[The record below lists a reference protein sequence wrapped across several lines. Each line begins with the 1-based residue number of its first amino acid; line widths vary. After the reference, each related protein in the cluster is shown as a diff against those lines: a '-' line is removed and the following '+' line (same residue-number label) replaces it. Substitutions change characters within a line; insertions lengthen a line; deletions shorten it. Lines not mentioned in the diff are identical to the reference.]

1 MAAGLNPGPDSDSQD
16 PYSLLGISPDAGF
29 EEVQGARDRVV
40 AACGDDA
47 IAKAR
52 VEAAYDAV
60 LMARLRDRQSG
71 RVSSEAVTASRI
83 ERQQGSTESLQ
94 SSTGPAALLTRLRSF
109 SLPTPS
115 LSGSGVMP
123 DFQLVEGQGFT
134 VRCLAG
140 AAALLLLLVAPL
152 TVELLLALST
162 IGVFI
167 SQVKR
172 GRRPLGSLGWTLLL
186 LIAGLSLGAL
196 LSTVMAPMSLPLSVE
211 QWQALPA
218 LVVLLVGA
226 LFLA

>member
-16 PYSLLGISPDAGF
+16 PYSLLGIRPDAGF
-29 EEVQGARDRVV
+29 EDVQKARDRV
-40 AACGDDA
+40 AAGCGDDA

-71 RVSSEAVTASRI
+71 RVSSDAVTASRV
-83 ERQQGSTESLQ
+83 EQQQGSTEPFQ
-94 SSTGPAALLTRLRSF
+94 SSTGPAALLTRIRSF
-109 SLPTPS
+109 SLPNPS

-134 VRCLAG
+134 VRCIAG
-140 AAALLLLLVAPL
+140 AVALVLLLVAPL
-152 TVELLLALST
+152 TVELLLGLST

-196 LSTVMAPMSLPLSVE
+196 LSAVMAPMALPLTVE

>member
-1 MAAGLNPGPDSDSQD
+1 MATGLNPGPDSDSQD

-29 EEVQGARDRVV
+29 EEVQRARDRVV
-40 AACGDDA
+40 AGCGDDA

-134 VRCLAG
+134 VRCFGRQQHCFCFCCPTDRG
-140 AAALLLLLVAPL
+140 AAS
-152 TVELLLALST
+152 ALST

-172 GRRPLGSLGWTLLL
+172 AVAHSVHWGGRCCCSSL
-186 LIAGLSLGAL
+186 A
-196 LSTVMAPMSLPLSVE
+196 
-211 QWQALPA
+211 
-218 LVVLLVGA
+218 
-226 LFLA
+226 

>member
-1 MAAGLNPGPDSDSQD
+1 MAAGVNPGPDSDSQD

-29 EEVQGARDRVV
+29 DDVQQARDRGV
-40 AACGDDA
+40 AGCGDDA
-47 IAKAR
+47 IARAR

-71 RVSSEAVTASRI
+71 RVSSDAATASRI
-83 ERQQGSTESLQ
+83 ERQQGSTDATQ
-94 SSTGPAALLTRLRSF
+94 ATTGPAALLTRLRGF
-109 SLPTPS
+109 SIPAPS

-123 DFQLVEGQGFT
+123 DFQLVEGQGLT
-134 VRCLAG
+134 VRLLAG
-140 AAALLLLLVAPL
+140 SFALLLLLIAPL

-172 GRRPLGSLGWTLLL
+172 GRRPLSSLGWTLLL

-196 LSTVMAPMSLPLSVE
+196 LSAVIAPLALPLTVE
-211 QWQALPA
+211 QWQALPT

>member
-1 MAAGLNPGPDSDSQD
+1 
-16 PYSLLGISPDAGF
+16 
-29 EEVQGARDRVV
+29 
-40 AACGDDA
+40 
-47 IAKAR
+47 
-52 VEAAYDAV
+52 
-60 LMARLRDRQSG
+60 MARLRDRQSG
-71 RVSSEAVTASRI
+71 RVSSDAATASRI
-83 ERQQGSTESLQ
+83 ERQQGSTESLP
-94 SSTGPAALLTRLRSF
+94 SSSGPAALLTRLRSF

-196 LSTVMAPMSLPLSVE
+196 LSMVMAPMALPLSVE

-218 LVVLLVGA
+218 LVVLLIGA

>member
-29 EEVQGARDRVV
+29 EEVQRARDRVV
-40 AACGDDA
+40 AGCGDDA
-47 IAKAR
+47 IANAR

-94 SSTGPAALLTRLRSF
+94 STTGPAALLTRLRSF

-115 LSGSGVMP
+115 LGGSGVMP

>member
-1 MAAGLNPGPDSDSQD
+1 MAAGVNPGPDSDSQD

-29 EEVQGARDRVV
+29 DDVQQARDRVV
-40 AACGDDA
+40 AGCGDDA
-47 IAKAR
+47 IARAR

-71 RVSSEAVTASRI
+71 RVSSDAATASRI
-83 ERQQGSTESLQ
+83 ERQQGSTDATQ
-94 SSTGPAALLTRLRSF
+94 ATTGPAALLTRLRGF
-109 SLPTPS
+109 SIPAPS

-123 DFQLVEGQGFT
+123 DFQLVEGQGLT
-134 VRCLAG
+134 VRLLAG
-140 AAALLLLLVAPL
+140 SFALLLLLIAPL

-172 GRRPLGSLGWTLLL
+172 GRRPLSSLGWTLLL

-196 LSTVMAPMSLPLSVE
+196 LSAVIAPLALPLTVE
-211 QWQALPA
+211 QWQALPT

>member
-29 EEVQGARDRVV
+29 EEVQRARDRVV
-40 AACGDDA
+40 SGCGDDA

-71 RVSSEAVTASRI
+71 RVSSDAVTASRI
-83 ERQQGSTESLQ
+83 EQQQG
-94 SSTGPAALLTRLRSF
+94 STGPAALLTRLRSF

-115 LSGSGVMP
+115 LNGSGVMP

-134 VRCLAG
+134 VRCFAG

-196 LSTVMAPMSLPLSVE
+196 LSMVMAPMALPLSVE

>member
-29 EEVQGARDRVV
+29 EEVQTARDRVV
-40 AACGDDA
+40 TGCGDDA

-123 DFQLVEGQGFT
+123 DFHLVEGQGFT

-196 LSTVMAPMSLPLSVE
+196 LSMVMAPMALPLSVE

>member
-29 EEVQGARDRVV
+29 EEVQRARERVV
-40 AACGDDA
+40 AGCGDDA

-83 ERQQGSTESLQ
+83 EREQGSTESLQ
-94 SSTGPAALLTRLRSF
+94 SSNGPAALLTRLRSF

-134 VRCLAG
+134 VRCLAA

-196 LSTVMAPMSLPLSVE
+196 LSMVMASTALPLSVE

>member
-29 EEVQGARDRVV
+29 EEVQRARDRVV
-40 AACGDDA
+40 AGCGDDA

-83 ERQQGSTESLQ
+83 ERQQGSTEPLQ

-115 LSGSGVMP
+115 
-123 DFQLVEGQGFT
+123 
-134 VRCLAG
+134 
-140 AAALLLLLVAPL
+140 
-152 TVELLLALST
+152 
-162 IGVFI
+162 
-167 SQVKR
+167 
-172 GRRPLGSLGWTLLL
+172 
-186 LIAGLSLGAL
+186 
-196 LSTVMAPMSLPLSVE
+196 
-211 QWQALPA
+211 
-218 LVVLLVGA
+218 
-226 LFLA
+226 

>member
-1 MAAGLNPGPDSDSQD
+1 MAAGVNPGPDSDSQD

-29 EEVQGARDRVV
+29 DDVQQARDRVV
-40 AACGDDA
+40 AGCGDDA
-47 IAKAR
+47 IARAR

-71 RVSSEAVTASRI
+71 RVSSDAATASRI
-83 ERQQGSTESLQ
+83 ERQQGSTDATQ
-94 SSTGPAALLTRLRSF
+94 ATTGPAALLTRLRGF
-109 SLPTPS
+109 SIPAPS

-123 DFQLVEGQGFT
+123 DFQLVEGQGLT
-134 VRCLAG
+134 VRLLAG
-140 AAALLLLLVAPL
+140 SFALLLLLIAPL

-172 GRRPLGSLGWTLLL
+172 GRRPLSSLGWTLLL

-196 LSTVMAPMSLPLSVE
+196 LTAVIAPLALPLTVE
-211 QWQALPA
+211 QWQALPT